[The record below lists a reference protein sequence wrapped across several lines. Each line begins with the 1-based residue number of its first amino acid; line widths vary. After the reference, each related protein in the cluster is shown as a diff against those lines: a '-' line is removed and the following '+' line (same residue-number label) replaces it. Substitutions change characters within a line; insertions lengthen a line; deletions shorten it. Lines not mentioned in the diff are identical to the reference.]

1 MQYGSFSRTIVYGA
15 KLEGG
20 KRSVAYQCW
29 ADSSKPNALMFV
41 VPTTGQITDNNF
53 VNLESAATILNKMS
67 EVFINRDERSISTDL
82 RSEGLSRV
90 IDVGMYTVVYS
101 NKPDVDDVQLALNR
115 VATDRR
121 PVINFEIIAG
131 FARIGFP
138 IVIACYPPVIEQ
150 EFHPL
155 ALWYDHPAYENH
167 IVLPMLDGH
176 GNWPEPDKL
185 VERDHWVF
193 IGSLDT
199 QEESIMQDQ
208 GAWMNVS
215 DYLEDC
221 PNIAKIFPLY
231 KTETDSYTNFDG
243 RHLTGWSLNGDALID
258 IQSLETTTSEDYA
271 LDLAWT
277 ILSSP

>member
-1 MQYGSFSRTIVYGA
+1 MQSGSFSRTIVYGA
-15 KLEGG
+15 KLEAG

-41 VPTTGQITDNNF
+41 VPTTVQLTDDNF

-67 EVFINRDERSISTDL
+67 EVFNRGNRSISTDW
-82 RSEGLSRV
+82 RSKGLSRI

-101 NKPDVDDVQLALNR
+101 NKPDVDDVQLALNQ
-115 VATDRR
+115 VADDRR
-121 PVINFEIIAG
+121 PAINFEIIAG

-150 EFHPL
+150 KFHPL
-155 ALWYDHPAYENH
+155 ALWYDQSAYENH

-199 QEESIMQDQ
+199 QEESIMQGQ
-208 GAWMNVS
+208 GAWMDVS

-221 PNIAKIFPLY
+221 PDIAKIFPLY
-231 KTETDSYTNFDG
+231 ETETGSYTNFRG
-243 RHLTGWSLNGDALID
+243 KHLTGWLSNGDALID
-258 IQSLETTTSEDYA
+258 IQSLETTASEDYA
-271 LDLAWT
+271 LDFAWT